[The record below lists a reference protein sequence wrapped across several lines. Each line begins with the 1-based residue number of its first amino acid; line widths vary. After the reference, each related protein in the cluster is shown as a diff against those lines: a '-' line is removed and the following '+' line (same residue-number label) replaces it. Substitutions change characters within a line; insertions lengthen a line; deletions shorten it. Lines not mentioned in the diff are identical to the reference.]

1 MVKYKVALRGG
12 FSDRNQ
18 IKPENTTI
26 QTNSLD
32 ERTRVALCNATSIVV
47 CDGVL
52 YNNHLADSKQQKFIK
67 HLYADVYGQIVDWSK
82 DYSGKQVMSMLLETI
97 KTDEF
102 DAVLTVVEYLAR
114 EIDEM
119 NPYYGFDHEGKWHK
133 ATKIYSQL
141 FEKEYVGYRF
151 VGGYITPITDPVEI
165 KAIEDSVSTNHNAV
179 REHIEKALRLL
190 SDRDAPD
197 YANSIKESISAVERM
212 CSIIMGKSTTLGD
225 ALNKLQS
232 KGVVVNPQMKTAFEK
247 LYAYTNGASGIRHSG
262 QLDGPDATFAEA
274 KFMLVSCSAFVN
286 YLTEAMAD

>member
-12 FSDRNQ
+12 FSDRNK

-52 YNNHLADSKQQKFIK
+52 YNTLLADESKQQFIK
-67 HLYADVYGQIVDWSK
+67 HLYADVYGQIVDWGK
-82 DYSGKQVMSMLLETI
+82 DYRGKPVVSMLQDTI
-97 KTDEF
+97 QTDEY
-102 DAVLTVVEYLAR
+102 DAVLTVIEYVAQRVDNLT
-114 EIDEM
+114 
-119 NPYYGFDHEGKWHK
+119 PSYGFAHEGEWHT
-133 ATKIYSQL
+133 AIPIYNRL

-165 KAIEDSVSTNHNAV
+165 KAIEDTVSTKHNTV

-190 SDRDAPD
+190 SDREAPD

-225 ALNKLQS
+225 ALSKLQS
-232 KGVVVNPQMKTAFEK
+232 KGVPINPQMKIAFDK
-247 LYAYTNGASGIRHSG
+247 LYAYTNGASGIRHAG

-286 YLTEAMAD
+286 YLTEVMAD